1 MYNFFMEVSMEKL
14 TKEEVLHVAHLAR
27 IGVTEEEIENY
38 QIELKKLLDDV
49 DKIKEIKVSNHELLV
64 TPVSHESI
72 VRRDSDTR
80 SVEFNEIKKNVP
92 ASNGNFV
99 EVPVMV
105 NE

>member
-49 DKIKEIKVSNHELLV
+49 DKIKEIEVSNQELLV
-64 TPVSHESI
+64 TPVSHESLT
-72 VRRDSDTR
+72 RRDSDTR

>member
-1 MYNFFMEVSMEKL
+1 MDKL

-27 IGVTEEEIENY
+27 IRVTEEEIENY
-38 QIELKKLLDDV
+38 QIELKKLLDEV
-49 DKIKEIKVSNHELLV
+49 DKIKEIEVSNQELLV

-72 VRRDSDTR
+72 LRSDSDTR

-92 ASNGNFV
+92 VYNGNFV

>member
-1 MYNFFMEVSMEKL
+1 ML

-27 IGVTEEEIENY
+27 IKVTEDEIEKY
-38 QIELKKLLDDV
+38 QIDLKKLLDDV
-49 DKIKEIKVSNHELLV
+49 NKINDIEVSSNELLV
-64 TPVSHESI
+64 TPVEHESI
-72 VRRDSDTR
+72 VRNDHDTR

-92 ASNGNFV
+92 ATTGNFV